1 MDNLKLGYSGTASEM
16 ARLINDSGVL
26 GDSVQ
31 VTAETV
37 KDVPFDKVIEAI
49 HEIQTKLGI
58 TGTSSEEAA
67 KTIQGS
73 MAMTKA
79 AWENLLIA
87 LANPGEDITQPIQD
101 LINAIVGEGEGEGLI
116 NQLLPAVEAVLTG
129 IGQLIEQAAPE
140 LIDLLLQLLDEN
152 LPKLLESSLSIL
164 DSIGQLI
171 EQVVPE
177 LLDIIPQLL
186 DENLPKLLESCLSI
200 LDSIIQALTQNA
212 DKIGEFITS
221 LVLKFS
227 NFVIQNLPKIIK
239 VGMTILTSLLTGLA
253 NAMPELIP
261 AIIKCIGLIVDTI
274 TDPDTLSK
282 IITASLDIVLAIVE
296 GIVNNLEKIVNAV
309 LQLIENVQGTLIKP
323 EVLTKIITASFKLLL
338 AVVQGIAKAGPDII
352 KALITLIG
360 DMSNQ
365 IIHTDWGSVGKNI
378 IDGLLNGLKGAWNN
392 LTSWWNDGINS
403 IVDGAKNLLGIH
415 SPSRVFAGIGKNV
428 ALGFGE
434 GWKDEIGEIKDGM
447 ESDLDFDNNITTVP
461 SNVGA
466 QSQGGRNG
474 GWTIMLNIDQFI
486 NNTDKDIETLT
497 DMILETMNEKTVR
510 EGAVYA

>member
-1 MDNLKLGYSGTASEM
+1 MGTSIEMIQNAYNGFSRQNYTMLDNLKLGYSGTASEM

-87 LANPGEDITQPIQD
+87 LANPEEDITQPIQD
-101 LINAIVGEGEGEGLI
+101 LITAIVGEGEGEGLI
-116 NQLLPAVEAVLTG
+116 NQLLPAVEAALTG
-129 IGQLIEQAAPE
+129 IGQLIEQVVPE
-140 LIDLLLQLLDEN
+140 LLDRLPQLLDEN
-152 LPKLLESSLSIL
+152 LPKLLESS
-164 DSIGQLI
+164 
-171 EQVVPE
+171 
-177 LLDIIPQLL
+177 
-186 DENLPKLLESCLSI
+186 LSI

-274 TDPDTLSK
+274 TDPNTLSK

-309 LQLIENVQGTLIKP
+309 VQLTKNVQETLTKP

-352 KALITLIG
+352 KALITLTG
-360 DMSNQ
+360 NMANQ
-365 IIHTDWGSVGKNI
+365 IIHTDWGSIGKNV
-378 IDGLLNGLKGAWNN
+378 IDGLLNGLKGAWND

-447 ESDLDFDNNITTVP
+447 ESDLDFDSNITTVP

>member
-1 MDNLKLGYSGTASEM
+1 MLQLA
-16 ARLINDSGVL
+16 
-26 GDSVQ
+26 
-31 VTAETV
+31 
-37 KDVPFDKVIEAI
+37 KDVGVVDESMQSFGDMSFEQVIESI
-49 HEIQTKLGI
+49 HKLQEQLGI
-58 TGTSSEEAA
+58 TGNAQEEAG

-79 AWENLLIA
+79 TWENLLIA
-87 LANPGEDITQPIQD
+87 LANPDEDITQPIQD
-101 LINAIVGEGEGEGLI
+101 LITAIVGEGEGEGLI

-129 IGQLIEQAAPE
+129 IGQLIEQVVPE
-140 LIDLLLQLLDEN
+140 LLDRLPQLLDEN
-152 LPKLLESSLSIL
+152 LPKLIESSLSIL

-186 DENLPKLLESCLSI
+186 DENLPKLLESSLSI

-296 GIVNNLEKIVNAV
+296 GIVNNLEKIVNAIV
-309 LQLIENVQGTLIKP
+309 QLTKNIQETLTKP

-338 AVVQGIAKAGPDII
+338 AVVQGIIKAGPDII
-352 KALITLIG
+352 KALITLTG
-360 DMSNQ
+360 NMANQ

-378 IDGLLNGLKGAWNN
+378 IDGLLNGLKSAWNSI
-392 LTSWWNDGINS
+392 TSWWNNGIGS
-403 IVDGAKNLLGIH
+403 MVSHVEKLLQIG
-415 SPSRVFAGIGKNV
+415 SPSKVFKKIGGYT

-434 GWKDEIGEIKDGM
+434 GWKDEIGDIKDDMGN
-447 ESDLDFDNNITTVP
+447 DLDFDSNITTVP
-461 SNVGA
+461 SSVGA

>member
-1 MDNLKLGYSGTASEM
+1 MGTSIEMIQNAYNGFSRQNYTMLDNLKLGYSGTASEM

-73 MAMTKA
+73 IAMTKA
-79 AWENLLIA
+79 AWENLLVA
-87 LANPGEDITQPIQD
+87 LANPEEDITQPIQD
-101 LINAIVGEGEGEGLI
+101 LITAIVGEGEGEGLI
-116 NQLLPAVEAVLTG
+116 NQLLPAVEAALTG
-129 IGQLIEQAAPE
+129 IGQLIEQVVPE
-140 LIDLLLQLLDEN
+140 LLDRLPQLLDEN
-152 LPKLLESSLSIL
+152 LPKLLESS
-164 DSIGQLI
+164 
-171 EQVVPE
+171 
-177 LLDIIPQLL
+177 
-186 DENLPKLLESCLSI
+186 LSI

-274 TDPDTLSK
+274 TDPNTLSK

-309 LQLIENVQGTLIKP
+309 VQLTKNVQETLTKP

-352 KALITLIG
+352 KALITLTG
-360 DMSNQ
+360 NMANQ
-365 IIHTDWGSVGKNI
+365 IIQTDWGSVGKNI
-378 IDGLLNGLKGAWNN
+378 IDGLLNGLKGAWND

-447 ESDLDFDNNITTVP
+447 ESDLDFDSNITTVP

>member
-1 MDNLKLGYSGTASEM
+1 MGTSIDMIQNAYNGFAKQNYTMLDNLKLGYGGTASEM

-37 KDVPFDKVIEAI
+37 KDVPFDQVIEAI

-116 NQLLPAVEAVLTG
+116 NQILPAVEAVLTG
-129 IGQLIEQAAPE
+129 IGQLIEQVVPE
-140 LIDLLLQLLDEN
+140 LLDRLPQFLDEN
-152 LPKLLESSLSIL
+152 LPKLLESS
-164 DSIGQLI
+164 
-171 EQVVPE
+171 
-177 LLDIIPQLL
+177 
-186 DENLPKLLESCLSI
+186 LSI

-227 NFVIQNLPKIIK
+227 DFVIQNLPKIVK

-253 NAMPELIP
+253 NAMPKLIP

-282 IITASLDIVLAIVE
+282 IIIASLDIVLAIVE
-296 GIVNNLEKIVNAV
+296 GIVNNLEKIVNV
-309 LQLIENVQGTLIKP
+309 VVQLTKNIQETLTKP

-352 KALITLIG
+352 KALITLTG
-360 DMSNQ
+360 NMANQ
-365 IIHTDWGSVGKNI
+365 IIHTDWGSIGKNI
-378 IDGLLNGLKGAWNN
+378 IDGLLKGLKGAWNN
-392 LTSWWNDGINS
+392 LTSWWTNGFNS
-403 IVDGAKNLLGIH
+403 LIDGAEKLLQIG
-415 SPSRVFAGIGKNV
+415 SPSKVFKRIGGFT

-434 GWKDEIGEIKDGM
+434 GWKDEIDNIKDGM
-447 ESDLDFDNNITTVP
+447 ESDLDFDSNITTLP
-461 SNVGA
+461 SSVQNNSNSGVNGA
-466 QSQGGRNG
+466 
-474 GWTIMLNIDQFI
+474 WTIILNIDHFV

-497 DMILETMNEKTVR
+497 DMILETMNEKTTR

>member
-1 MDNLKLGYSGTASEM
+1 MNIMYGGTQTSMLQLA
-16 ARLINDSGVL
+16 
-26 GDSVQ
+26 
-31 VTAETV
+31 
-37 KDVPFDKVIEAI
+37 KDVGVVDKSMQSFGDMTFEQVIESI
-49 HEIQTKLGI
+49 HKLQEQLGI
-58 TGTSSEEAA
+58 TDNAQEEAA

-87 LANPGEDITQPIQD
+87 LANPEEDITEPIQN
-101 LINAIVGEGEGEGLI
+101 LITAIVGENEGEGLI
-116 NQLLPAVEAVLTG
+116 NQILPAVEAVLTG
-129 IGQLIEQAAPE
+129 IGQLIEQVVPE
-140 LIDLLLQLLDEN
+140 LLDRLPQLLDEN
-152 LPKLLESSLSIL
+152 LPKLLESS
-164 DSIGQLI
+164 
-171 EQVVPE
+171 
-177 LLDIIPQLL
+177 
-186 DENLPKLLESCLSI
+186 LSI

-227 NFVIQNLPKIIK
+227 NFVIQNLPKIVK
-239 VGMTILTSLLTGLA
+239 VGMTILSSLLTGLA
-253 NAMPELIP
+253 NAMPKLIP

-296 GIVNNLEKIVNAV
+296 GIVNNLEKIVDAV
-309 LQLIENVQGTLIKP
+309 VQLTKNVQETLTKP

-338 AVVQGIAKAGPDII
+338 AVVQGIVKAGPDII
-352 KALITLIG
+352 KALITLTG
-360 DMSNQ
+360 NMANQ
-365 IIHTDWGSVGKNI
+365 IIHTDWGSIGKNI

-447 ESDLDFDNNITTVP
+447 ESDLDFDSNITTVP
-461 SNVGA
+461 SNVSA

>member
-1 MDNLKLGYSGTASEM
+1 MLDNLKLGYGGTASEM

-26 GDSVQ
+26 GDNIE

-87 LANPGEDITQPIQD
+87 LANPDEDITQPIQD
-101 LINAIVGEGEGEGLI
+101 LITAIVGEGEGEGLI
-116 NQLLPAVEAVLTG
+116 NQILPAVEAVLTG
-129 IGQLIEQAAPE
+129 IGQLIEQVVPE
-140 LIDLLLQLLDEN
+140 LLDRLPQFLDEN
-152 LPKLLESSLSIL
+152 LPKLLESS
-164 DSIGQLI
+164 
-171 EQVVPE
+171 
-177 LLDIIPQLL
+177 
-186 DENLPKLLESCLSI
+186 LSI

-227 NFVIQNLPKIIK
+227 DFVIQNLPKIIK

-282 IITASLDIVLAIVE
+282 IIIASLDIVLAIVE
-296 GIVNNLEKIVNAV
+296 GIVNNLEKIVNV
-309 LQLIENVQGTLIKP
+309 VVQLTKNIQETLTKP

-338 AVVQGIAKAGPDII
+338 AVVQGIIKAGPDII
-352 KALITLIG
+352 KALITLTVN
-360 DMSNQ
+360 MANQ
-365 IIHTDWGSVGKNI
+365 IIHTDWGSIGKNV
-378 IDGLLNGLKGAWNN
+378 IDGLLKGLKGAWNN

-434 GWKDEIGEIKDGM
+434 GWKDEIGDIKDDM
-447 ESDLDFDNNITTVP
+447 ENDLDFDSNITTVP
-461 SNVGA
+461 SSVGA

>member
-1 MDNLKLGYSGTASEM
+1 MLDNLKLGYSGTASEM

-37 KDVPFDKVIEAI
+37 KDVPFDQVIEAI

-73 MAMTKA
+73 IAMTKA
-79 AWENLLIA
+79 AWENLLVA
-87 LANPGEDITQPIQD
+87 LANPEEDITQPIQD
-101 LINAIVGEGEGEGLI
+101 LITAIVGEGEGEGLI
-116 NQLLPAVEAVLTG
+116 NQLLPAVEAALTG
-129 IGQLIEQAAPE
+129 IGQLIEQVVPE
-140 LIDLLLQLLDEN
+140 LLDRLPQLLDEN
-152 LPKLLESSLSIL
+152 LPKLLESS
-164 DSIGQLI
+164 
-171 EQVVPE
+171 
-177 LLDIIPQLL
+177 
-186 DENLPKLLESCLSI
+186 LSI

-227 NFVIQNLPKIIK
+227 NFVIQNLPKIVK

-274 TDPDTLSK
+274 TAPDTLSK

-309 LQLIENVQGTLIKP
+309 VQLTKNVQETLTKP

-352 KALITLIG
+352 KALITLTG
-360 DMSNQ
+360 NMSNQ
-365 IIHTDWGSVGKNI
+365 IINTDWGSVGKNI
-378 IDGLLNGLKGAWNN
+378 IDGLLNGLKSAWNSI
-392 LTSWWNDGINS
+392 TSWWNNGIGS
-403 IVDGAKNLLGIH
+403 MVSHVEKLLQIG
-415 SPSRVFAGIGKNV
+415 SPSKVFKKIGGYT

-434 GWKDEIGEIKDGM
+434 GWKDEIGEIKDDM
-447 ESDLDFDNNITTVP
+447 ESDLDFNSTIATLPSSVQNN
-461 SNVGA
+461 SNSGA
-466 QSQGGRNG
+466 NG
-474 GWTIMLNIDQFI
+474 AWTITLNIDHFV